1 VFRFVFV
8 KWPARFGLA
17 IGRGE
22 RPWSLWLGLVV
33 GAVVG
38 SAVGAL
44 VAVIGG
50 TTIQRAAMLGSFI
63 GLGTWIAYLL
73 YAWLFIGATWLL
85 DKPLEP
91 FADQDRSRVA
101 GPGPW

>member
-1 VFRFVFV
+1 
-8 KWPARFGLA
+8 
-17 IGRGE
+17 
-22 RPWSLWLGLVV
+22 
-33 GAVVG
+33 
-38 SAVGAL
+38 
-44 VAVIGG
+44 
-50 TTIQRAAMLGSFI
+50 MLGSFI

-85 DKPLEP
+85 DKPVEP

>member
-1 VFRFVFV
+1 MFRFVFV
-8 KWPARFGLA
+8 TWPARFGLA
-17 IGRGE
+17 ISRGE
-22 RPWSLWLGLVV
+22 RPWSVWLGLVV

-38 SAVGAL
+38 GAVGAL
-44 VAVIGG
+44 VALIGG
-50 TTIQRAAMLGSFI
+50 ATTQRAAMLGAFV

-91 FADQDRSRVA
+91 FADQDRSPVA
-101 GPGPW
+101 GLGP

>member
-22 RPWSLWLGLVV
+22 RPWSLWLGLAV
-33 GAVVG
+33 GAAVG

-73 YAWLFIGATWLL
+73 CAWLFIGATWLL